1 MFSIDCGVTRS
12 WKGGQAFVEDWFEC
26 LSCEYPFHQINL
38 SCGFTLNYQAD
49 LRLWYSWTVSKRKRW
64 SNFMSA
70 RDLSTQYF
78 SNMWIPRHGC
88 FKDSVA
94 TLLANTV
101 PHVLCLMIFV
111 GGLEKFLTSIQ
122 GYLMGSSI
130 NTTITG
136 GMVTKKAFLYFI
148 YTCRILFLDFLY
160 VLRSYK
166 MKRNKMK
173 GKCYIIT
180 CKNTCFA

>member
-1 MFSIDCGVTRS
+1 
-12 WKGGQAFVEDWFEC
+12 
-26 LSCEYPFHQINL
+26 
-38 SCGFTLNYQAD
+38 
-49 LRLWYSWTVSKRKRW
+49 
-64 SNFMSA
+64 
-70 RDLSTQYF
+70 
-78 SNMWIPRHGC
+78 
-88 FKDSVA
+88 
-94 TLLANTV
+94 
-101 PHVLCLMIFV
+101 MIFV

-130 NTTITG
+130 NTTVTG
-136 GMVTKKAFLYFI
+136 GLVTKKAFLYFI